1 AMRGGDLKEA
11 EKLYREAL
19 ALNPRL
25 AAAWANI
32 GLLQSN
38 ARKYPEAVKSFSRA
52 HAIEPNNPA
61 YLMPLAQVQSQAGQL
76 DGAERTLQQARRI
89 WPLADGVLSML
100 ATIQMNLQHYT
111 GAADTL
117 KDLNLIRKGKDKQT
131 TRLLITAL
139 MGANQRKEARRYARL
154 MALQFPTDPVA
165 HLLVGDLAAQ
175 LQDWREAVKAYNRAF
190 TLDPKAGKAALAA
203 GAAAEKM
210 GDIGQAETIYKK
222 LAQKR
227 SGEPIARLALGKI
240 SLLHKDYS
248 QAQKQLEAAFVGQ
261 KNAGS
266 EPEFLVPLGEA
277 LLFQGVQNDDRAREY
292 LKAAVA
298 IDPAH
303 ERARKSLAFLNI
315 RAGRLA
321 DAVVQLRALEELNP
335 EDLATQRQI
344 AELLGV
350 LGKTDAA
357 ADAWEIL
364 ASKAPKDPTP
374 LRDLAA
380 LRMKEN
386 KLPEARKALRRALTR
401 APDDLETQLDLAEL
415 EEKAGDI
422 ATALRVLER
431 VTAANPA
438 QPAPQWAL
446 ACLWLRRQQPMQA
459 EKPILALETSGA
471 AGLNLAR
478 RRTETLPGSPEVWY
492 VYGRLLRHAGRAEEA
507 GKAFAESARK
517 GFTLSLPND
526 K

>member
-1 AMRGGDLKEA
+1 MRGGDLKEA
-11 EKLYREAL
+11 ERLYKEAL
-19 ALNPRL
+19 KLNPQL
-25 AAAWANI
+25 SAAWANI

-52 HAIEPNNPA
+52 HALEPNNPA
-61 YLMPLAQVQSQAGQL
+61 YLMPLAQAQSQAGQL
-76 DGAERTLQQARRI
+76 DGAERTLQKARRI
-89 WPLADGVLSML
+89 WPLDENVLGML
-100 ATIQMNLQHYT
+100 TTVQMNLQHFS

-139 MGANQRKEARRYARL
+139 VGANQRKEARRYARL
-154 MALQFPTDPVA
+154 MTVQFPTDPVG
-165 HLLVGDLAAQ
+165 HLLVGDMAAQ
-175 LQDWREAVKAYNRAF
+175 LRDWREATKAYNRAF

-203 GAAAEKM
+203 GAAAEKL
-210 GDIGQAETIYKK
+210 GDTAQAEAIYKK

-227 SGEPIARLALGKI
+227 PGEPIARLALGKI
-240 SLLHKDYS
+240 SLIHKDYD

-277 LLFQGVQNDDRAREY
+277 LLFQGPQHDDKAREY

-303 ERARKSLAFLNI
+303 ERGRRSLAFLNI

-321 DAVVQLRALEELNP
+321 DAVVQLRAIEELDPDN
-335 EDLATQRQI
+335 LATQRQI
-344 AELLGV
+344 AELLGL
-350 LGKTDAA
+350 LGKYDAA

-364 ASKAPKDPTP
+364 ASKAPKDPEP
-374 LRDLAA
+374 LRQLAA
-380 LRMKEN
+380 LRLKEN

-401 APDDLETQLDLAEL
+401 MPDDVETQLALAEV
-415 EEKAGDI
+415 EEKAGDT
-422 ATALRVLER
+422 ASALRVLER
-431 VTAANPA
+431 LTAANPT
-438 QPAPQWAL
+438 QPAPQWEL
-446 ACLWLRRQQPMQA
+446 ACWWLRRQQPAQA
-459 EKPILALETSGA
+459 EKPILALETNGA
-471 AGLNLAR
+471 GALNLAR
-478 RRTETLPGSPEVWY
+478 RKTETLTDSPEVWY